1 MKFANAGRLDRKSRP
16 VDPII
21 SAMGD
26 GTNMHA
32 ALVENLSA
40 PPRYREIPP
49 PVANQGEVLLKVRAA
64 ALSNLVRSQ
73 ANGSHYSSGAP
84 PFTPGNDG
92 VGVAEDGARV
102 YFFSPRAPFGS
113 MAEYTVVSQAMTIPL
128 AADIDDAVAAA
139 LGNPGL
145 ATWGSLLGRAKLQP
159 GEAVMING
167 ATGIAGKQ
175 AIQVAKYLG
184 ASKVIATGRNQ
195 EALAGLAALGAD
207 ETISLSQPRE
217 DLLRSFRS
225 ALHASGVQVVL
236 DFLWGPSAEAIL
248 AAAAG
253 HGSPHGEPRIRF
265 VQIGSI
271 GGNTITLPA
280 QQLRSSGVELLGS
293 GLGSLSSQ
301 AILQSLTTMFAAE
314 SKVRFVIDIEP
325 VPLSQVEETWT
336 RKGDERRVVFMP

>member
-1 MKFANAGRLDRKSRP
+1 
-16 VDPII
+16 
-21 SAMGD
+21 
-26 GTNMHA
+26 MHA
-32 ALVENLSA
+32 ALVEDFKS

-49 PVANQGEVLLKVRAA
+49 PVPSQGELLLKVRAA
-64 ALSNLVRSQ
+64 ALSNLVRGQ
-73 ANGSHYSSGAP
+73 ANGLHYSSGTTL
-84 PFTPGNDG
+84 PFTPGHDG
-92 VGVAEDGARV
+92 VGVTEDGARV
-102 YFFSPRAPFGS
+102 YFISPRAPFGS
-113 MAEYTVVSQAMTIPL
+113 MAEYTVVSRAMTIPL

-159 GEAVMING
+159 GEAVLING

-184 ASKVIATGRNQ
+184 ASKIIATGRGHQ
-195 EALAGLAALGAD
+195 EALAGLAALGAT
-207 ETISLSQPRE
+207 ETISLSQPHE

-225 ALHASGVQVVL
+225 ALHESGVQVVL

-253 HGSPHGEPRIRF
+253 HGNPQGEPRIRF
-265 VQIGSI
+265 VQIGSMS
-271 GGNTITLPA
+271 GNTITLSA
-280 QQLRSSGVELLGS
+280 GLLRSSGVELLGS

-314 SKVRFVIDIEP
+314 SKLRFAIDIDP
-325 VPLSQVEETWT
+325 VPLRNVEEAWT
-336 RKGDERRVVFMP
+336 RKGENRIVFIP

>member
-1 MKFANAGRLDRKSRP
+1 
-16 VDPII
+16 
-21 SAMGD
+21 
-26 GTNMHA
+26 MHA
-32 ALVENLSA
+32 ALVEDFSS

-49 PVANQGEVLLKVRAA
+49 PVPNHGEVLLKVRAA
-64 ALSNLVRSQ
+64 ALSNLVRGQ
-73 ANGSHYSSGAP
+73 ANGSHYSSGTP

-102 YFFSPRAPFGS
+102 YFISPRAPFGS

-128 AADIDDAVAAA
+128 PAEIDDAVAAA

-145 ATWGSLLGRAKLQP
+145 ATWGSLLGRAKFQP
-159 GEAVMING
+159 GEVVLING

-184 ASKVIATGRNQ
+184 ASKIIATGRGDQ
-195 EALAGLAALGAD
+195 QALAGLSALGAD
-207 ETISLSQPRE
+207 EVISLSQPRE
-217 DLLRSFRS
+217 DLLQSFRS
-225 ALHASGVQVVL
+225 ALHAPGVQIVL

-248 AAAAG
+248 SAAAG
-253 HGSPHGEPRIRF
+253 HGSPQGEPRIRF

-271 GGNTITLPA
+271 SANTITLPA
-280 QQLRSSGVELLGS
+280 GLLRSSGVELLGS

-314 SKVRFVIDIEP
+314 SKVRFAIDVDR
-325 VPLSQVEETWT
+325 VPLSKVEEAWT
-336 RKGDERRVVFMP
+336 RKDESRIVFIP